1 MTFPRTIHSRR
12 HIPSQIPIFD
22 FHCHVMESYSLYGD
36 GFFQEPSLENVR
48 QVVSY
53 LEDGMVEKLSIP
65 AITLYAA
72 ADLPCNPLA
81 LYAKT
86 QAPGRIYAL
95 AGLRRCLTR
104 EGNAGMAA
112 QAHDL
117 IAAGFDGFKL
127 ICKPNV
133 RRSFRFAIND
143 PLFDEFYAEAEKHSW
158 PILFHVGDPA
168 SFWQKDTVPG
178 WAVRN
183 GWYYGDDADIPPF
196 RTFYEETFDVLKRYP
211 ALRVTFA
218 HFFFMADTLD
228 QVAALLDAYP
238 RVCFDVTPGTEMY
251 AAFSAQPDTARE
263 LFTAYGN
270 RFLFGTDNTG
280 CQGPQR
286 KNNLQKSRENIAVM
300 RRFFETGDT
309 FDGFDYRLRG
319 LALDK
324 RILDQLYHQNF
335 LRLLGG
341 TPAPVDPRRAA
352 ALCGEYRSLITR
364 DAPFAETTIRLLEE
378 IQNIFDGL

>member
-1 MTFPRTIHSRR
+1 M
-12 HIPSQIPIFD
+12 IPIFD
-22 FHCHVMESYSLYGD
+22 SHCHVMESYSLYGD
-36 GFFQEPSLENVR
+36 AFFQEPRLENVR

-53 LEDGMVEKLSIP
+53 LEDGMVEKLAIP
-65 AITLYAA
+65 AITLYTA

-86 QAPGRIYAL
+86 RAPGRIYAL

-112 QAHDL
+112 HAHDL

-143 PLFDEFYAEAEKHSW
+143 PLFDEFYAEAEKRSW
-158 PILFHVGDPA
+158 PILFHVGDPP
-168 SFWQKDTVPG
+168 SFWQKDRVPC

-183 GWYYGDDADIPPF
+183 GWYYGDDADIPPCRAF
-196 RTFYEETFDVLKRYP
+196 HEETFDVLRRYP
-211 ALRVTFA
+211 ALPVTFA

-228 QVAALLDAYP
+228 EVPAILDAYP

-251 AAFSAQPDTARE
+251 AAFSAQPGKVRE
-263 LFTAYGN
+263 LFAAYGD

-280 CQGPQR
+280 CQGPSR
-286 KNNLQKSRENIAVM
+286 KDNLRKSRENIAVM

-309 FDGFDYRLRG
+309 FDGYDYRLRG
-319 LALDK
+319 LALDEK
-324 RILDQLYHQNF
+324 ILDRLYRQNF
-335 LRLLGG
+335 LRVLGG

-352 ALCGEYRSLITR
+352 ALCGEYGRLIAP
-364 DAPFAETTIRLLEE
+364 DVPFAETTGRLLAELR
-378 IQNIFDGL
+378 NIFAGL